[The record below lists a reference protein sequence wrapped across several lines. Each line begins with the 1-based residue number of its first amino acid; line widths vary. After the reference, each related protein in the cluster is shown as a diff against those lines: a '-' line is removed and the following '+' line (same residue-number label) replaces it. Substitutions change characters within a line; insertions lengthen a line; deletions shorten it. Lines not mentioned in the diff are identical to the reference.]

1 LIQIV
6 NFSLVMLLSFSVTN
20 FRSFREEQT
29 FSLIASNRQAD
40 HADHLIA
47 IPEDENEALPVAAIY
62 GANGAG
68 KSNLIRAMGFL
79 IELVTIGT
87 SPKQPTGR
95 VPFLFK
101 KGTAATPTRFSI
113 QFVEKGFVFAFGVA
127 LDDMTIREE
136 WLSIVRNG
144 KEIPVYERITDDAG
158 KVRVEAASVLQEDSW
173 GNHSKVVALSRV
185 GVLPNLLFLHGI
197 SQSLTEEDQGPVI
210 AAALQWFAA
219 RPVIVQPQ
227 SFHGGLIG
235 LIASNREFAGFAG
248 NFLRKVATGVHALRV
263 DSSELSGNA
272 LEAMPDN
279 IRVRIAEMNEGEIA
293 GFASAVDST
302 HQIVVEKGAG
312 NKVFLRTV
320 KAEHLTSD
328 GETVQ
333 LPLAEES
340 DGTRRITQLLPA
352 LHSVNHGPQIYIIDE
367 IDRSL
372 HPLLSKG
379 FVREFLKACV
389 SSGSQLIFTTHDTT
403 FLDLDLLR
411 RDEIWFANKR
421 MPEAFTEL
429 YSLSDY
435 KVRTDL
441 KVDKAYLQGRFEA
454 VPPIENELPGWVTK
468 IMADLRNNDTPQTL
482 EEEAGA

>member
-1 LIQIV
+1 
-6 NFSLVMLLSFSVTN
+6 MLLSFSVTN

-29 FSLIASNRQAD
+29 LSLVASNRQAN
-40 HADHLIA
+40 HPEHLIP
-47 IPEDENEALPVAAIY
+47 IPEDENQALPVAAIY

-68 KSNLIRAMGFL
+68 KSNLVRAMGFL

-87 SPKQPTGR
+87 NPKQPTGR
-95 VPFLFK
+95 VPFLFHK
-101 KGTAATPTRFSI
+101 ATAATPTRFSL
-113 QFVEKGFVFAFGVA
+113 QFVEKGYVFAFGVA
-127 LDDMTIREE
+127 LDDTTIREE
-136 WLSIVRNG
+136 WLSVVRNG
-144 KEIPVYERITDDAG
+144 KEIPVYERITDEGG
-158 KVRVEAASVLQEDSW
+158 KVRVEAGTVLQEDSW
-173 GNHSKVVALSRV
+173 GNHAKVVALSRV

-210 AAALQWFAA
+210 AAALQWFSA

-248 NFLRKVATGVHALRV
+248 DFLRRVATGVHALRV

-272 LEAMPDN
+272 LDAMPDN
-279 IRVRIAEMNEGEIA
+279 IRVRIAEMKEGEIA
-293 GFASAVDST
+293 GFASAVDSS
-302 HQIVVEKGAG
+302 HQIVIEKGAG
-312 NKVFLRTV
+312 DKVFVRTV
-320 KAEHLTSD
+320 KAEHMTSD
-328 GETVQ
+328 GDSVQ

-352 LHSVNHGPQIYIIDE
+352 LHSINRGPKIYIIDE

-441 KVDKAYLQGRFEA
+441 RVDKAYLQGRFEA
-454 VPPIENELPGWVTK
+454 IPPIENELPGWVTK
-468 IMADLRNNDTPQTL
+468 IMTDLRPADAPQPR
-482 EEEAGA
+482 EEEVGA

>member
-1 LIQIV
+1 
-6 NFSLVMLLSFSVTN
+6 MLLSFSVTN

-29 FSLIASNRQAD
+29 LSLVASNRQSD
-40 HADHLIA
+40 HPEHLIS
-47 IPEDENEALPVAAIY
+47 IPDDESKVLPVAAIY

-68 KSNLIRAMGFL
+68 KSNLVRALGFL
-79 IELVTIGT
+79 IELVTLGT
-87 SPKQPTGR
+87 NPKQPTGR

-101 KGTAATPTRFSI
+101 KESASTPTRFSI
-113 QFVEKGFVFAFGVA
+113 QFVEQNIVFAFGVS

-144 KEIPVYERITDDAG
+144 KEIPVYERITDEAG
-158 KVRVEAASVLQEDSW
+158 KVRVEAGSVLREDSW
-173 GNHSKVVALSRV
+173 GDHTKAVALSRV

-210 AAALQWFAA
+210 GAALQWFSA

-235 LIASNREFAGFAG
+235 LIASNQEFAGFAG
-248 NFLRKVATGVHALRV
+248 DFLRRVATGVHALRV
-263 DSSELSGNA
+263 ERSELSGNA

-279 IRVRIAEMNEGEIA
+279 IRVRLSEMQDGQIA

-302 HQIVVEKGAG
+302 HQIVIEKGAG
-312 NKVFLRTV
+312 DKAFLRTV

-328 GETVQ
+328 GDTVQ

-352 LHSVNHGPQIYIIDE
+352 LHSLNQGPKIYIIDE

-389 SSGSQLIFTTHDTT
+389 PSGSQLIFTTHDTT

-454 VPPIENELPGWVTK
+454 VPPIETELPEWVNK
-468 IMADLRNNDTPQTL
+468 IMDELRPGVD
-482 EEEAGA
+482 EEKQPAPAEA